1 MLARIILITCIMI
14 SGITLAASANWKVGG
29 YIKDNDAQALIGATI
44 LYTQGKGA
52 VSDLEGYFQLQ
63 LPSGKQTL
71 VCSYTGMQSDTF
83 IIDVQSDT
91 TLFITLQPVTL
102 TEVLVTAQG
111 RKPVGFG
118 DDGVITLSGTQLEKL
133 PTVLGERELIRALQL
148 LPGVQSG
155 NEGAR
160 GIFVRGGGPDQN
172 LILYEGAPV
181 FNVAHLYGV
190 FSVFNSDITGRADLH
205 KNYLPPRFGGRLAS
219 AIEVD
224 TRPANMDSLHGGFQ
238 LGLFTSK
245 AFLDVPLVKDK
256 LSAQVAIRGC
266 YAGLFSGPI
275 SERQYQSTN
284 ENGRI
289 TYFFYDLN
297 AALYGRPSDKH
308 SIEWHIFHS
317 DDRFRLND
325 MWQSNPDIVI
335 NNINRLRLMDDDFST
350 LRWNNLSSSFRWK
363 AYINPSLNFQQDV
376 YWSRYFLRA
385 TEDEFKRYQNSDTI
399 VNGVKSAFNNTSFV
413 SETGIRGT
421 LKWTNGVHQITTGYA
436 ALYRTFNTG
445 QGNIF
450 EERQGLLPVTYA
462 YGSPVQRTG
471 EADLF
476 FSYRFD
482 HPRLTLDIGGRSN
495 YYSAYDGFD
504 RLNFQPRG
512 LLEIKL
518 PKNVI
523 FQFTGA
529 MTAQNMHLLANSA
542 GDILNDIWVPANAT
556 ARPENAIQG
565 GAGIRQDFPRGYS
578 WSADVFYRKMDGLIE
593 YNEGASYLFAGRD
606 WLRQVATGGVGR
618 AYGLELFATKTKG
631 NITAWAKYT
640 LSRSERQ
647 FDQLNRGLWF
657 PFKYDR
663 THDASF
669 SIHYAV
675 NKKLDF
681 SLSWVYGTGNTFT
694 LSTVQYPSLTII
706 DFYKFVNDQDIY
718 LDGTWAQIRYYEG
731 RNNYRLKAFHHLDVG
746 MNYKWE
752 RNRIKHTFNF
762 SVYNVYNRLNVFN
775 IYLKWTQN
783 AEGRYDASYH
793 TLSLM
798 PVLPSFSYAITF

>member
-1 MLARIILITCIMI
+1 
-14 SGITLAASANWKVGG
+14 
-29 YIKDNDAQALIGATI
+29 
-44 LYTQGKGA
+44 
-52 VSDLEGYFQLQ
+52 
-63 LPSGKQTL
+63 
-71 VCSYTGMQSDTF
+71 MQSDT
-83 IIDVQSDT
+83 IHIDIYSDT
-91 TLFITLQPVTL
+91 TINFTLQPITL
-102 TEVLVTAQG
+102 SEVVVTAQG
-111 RKPVGFG
+111 KKTVGLEK
-118 DDGVITLSGTQLEKL
+118 DGVITLSGAQLEKL
-133 PTVLGERELIRALQL
+133 PTVLGERELLRAIQL

-224 TRPANMDSLHGGFQ
+224 ARPANMDSLHGGFQ
-238 LGLFTSK
+238 VGLFTSK
-245 AFLDVPLVKDK
+245 AFMDIPLVKNK

-266 YAGLFSGPI
+266 YAGLFSGTI
-275 SERQYQSTN
+275 SERQFASAN

-289 TYFFYDLN
+289 TYYFYDLN
-297 AALYGRPSDKH
+297 AALYGRPSEKH
-308 SIEWHIFHS
+308 TIEWHLFHS

-325 MWQSNPDIVI
+325 MWQSNPDVVI
-335 NNINRLRLMDDDFST
+335 NNVSRLRLIDDDFST

-363 AYINPSLNFQQDV
+363 AYINHNLNFQQDL

-385 TEDEFKRYQNSDTI
+385 TEDEFQRYQNSDTI
-399 VNGVKSAFNNTSFV
+399 LNGVKSKFDNNSQV

-421 LKWTNGVHQITTGYA
+421 FKWTKGAHQLQSGYA

-445 QGNIF
+445 QGSIF
-450 EERQGLLPVTYA
+450 EERQGLLPITYD
-462 YGSPVQRTG
+462 YGAPSQGTG

-482 HPRLTLDIGGRSN
+482 HPWLTFDVGGRGN
-495 YYSAYDGFD
+495 YYRAYDGFD
-504 RLNFQPRG
+504 RFSFQPRG

-518 PKNVI
+518 PKSI
-523 FQFTGA
+523 ILQLTGA
-529 MTAQNMHLLANSA
+529 VTTQNMHLLANSA

-565 GAGIRQDFPRGYS
+565 GAGIRQEFPKGYS
-578 WSADVFYRKMDGLIE
+578 WSVDVFYRKMDGHIE
-593 YNEGASYLFAGRD
+593 YNEGSSYLFAGRD

-647 FDQLNRGLWF
+647 FEQLNRSLWF

-669 SIHYAV
+669 SIHYAL

-694 LSTVQYPSLTII
+694 LPTVQYPSISI
-706 DFYKFVNDQDIY
+706 RDFYEFVNDQDIY
-718 LDGTWAQIRYYEG
+718 LDGAWGQIRYYEG
-731 RNNYRLKAFHHLDVG
+731 RNNYRLKAFHHLDIG
-746 MNYKWE
+746 MNYKWVK
-752 RNRIKHTFNF
+752 NRINHTFNF
-762 SVYNVYNRLNVFN
+762 SIYNIYNRFNVFN
-775 IYLKWTQN
+775 VYLQWTQN
-783 AEGRYDASYH
+783 EDGKYDITYQ

-798 PVLPSFSYAITF
+798 PVLPSFSYAVTF